1 MNEFK
6 LDDGTMG
13 KILYIYHNY
22 LLYTKDNDN
31 NIFAAK
37 YEIINKQIILNEV
50 NDQEIDLIINKYQK
64 LGSDNND

>member
-6 LDDGTMG
+6 SDDGTIG

-31 NIFAAK
+31 NVYAAK

-50 NDQEIDLIINKYQK
+50 NDQEIELLINEYQK
-64 LGSDNND
+64 LGSDNNG

>member
-6 LDDGTMG
+6 LDDGTIG

-31 NIFAAK
+31 NVYAAK

-50 NDQEIDLIINKYQK
+50 NDQEIELLINEYKK
-64 LGSDNND
+64 SGSDNNG